1 MCQVPADDDTGG
13 GVLDA
18 AYRPGPATNQ
28 EIPTMRQRF
37 ATLTAA
43 ALMLALLVPVA
54 SVSAASAIHVHH
66 GQSIQ
71 AAINGAPAG
80 SVIYVAP
87 GTYQGNLE
95 VARSVH
101 LIGDHVVVVPAAV
114 PTDNFCLTP
123 GFFNGVVGICVH
135 GSITTG
141 EPVSNV
147 SIEGFTVRKFGGPGI
162 VALIVD
168 GFRAVGVVTAHNGE
182 MGMYINM
189 VSNLS
194 LLDNRSYDNGGDG
207 IFLENLPEGSPSANA
222 VVTGNKSYGNLGSGI
237 MFLNSVGGR
246 IASNDL
252 HGNCAGILVAAA
264 DTGFGTTTSGD
275 VSVQRNQV
283 TANNRLCPAVPFQMP
298 AYGGIGIA
306 LIGAQNTTV
315 ELNVVRNNRSQAGSD
330 IPGGGIVLLNGNI
343 FGAAPP
349 TGNSIRSNRLSGNTP
364 YDIYCDGSGTLNSVS
379 ENSGSHSGC

>member
-1 MCQVPADDDTGG
+1 
-13 GVLDA
+13 
-18 AYRPGPATNQ
+18 
-28 EIPTMRQRF
+28 
-37 ATLTAA
+37 
-43 ALMLALLVPVA
+43 
-54 SVSAASAIHVHH
+54 
-66 GQSIQ
+66 
-71 AAINGAPAG
+71 
-80 SVIYVAP
+80 
-87 GTYQGNLE
+87 
-95 VARSVH
+95 
-101 LIGDHVVVVPAAV
+101 
-114 PTDNFCLTP
+114 
-123 GFFNGVVGICVH
+123 
-135 GSITTG
+135 
-141 EPVSNV
+141 
-147 SIEGFTVRKFGGPGI
+147 
-162 VALIVD
+162 
-168 GFRAVGVVTAHNGE
+168 
-182 MGMYINM
+182 M

-207 IFLENLPEGSPSANA
+207 IFLENLPEGSPEGSPSANA

-237 MFLNSVGGR
+237 IFLNSLGGR